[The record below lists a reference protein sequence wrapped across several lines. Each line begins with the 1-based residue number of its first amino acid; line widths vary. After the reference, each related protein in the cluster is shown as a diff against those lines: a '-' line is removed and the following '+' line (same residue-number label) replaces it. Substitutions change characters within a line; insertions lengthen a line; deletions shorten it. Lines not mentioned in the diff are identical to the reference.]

1 MAETVGIFD
10 LRKRSLPGRVWPTDM
25 DGRKEEGRRR
35 REGGEEKEKEKEE
48 GRRRWEG
55 GEEKQLWNQQA
66 WRERVKAR
74 DH

>member
-35 REGGEEKEKEKEE
+35 REGGEE
-48 GRRRWEG
+48 R
-55 GEEKQLWNQQA
+55 QLWNQQE

-74 DH
+74 NH